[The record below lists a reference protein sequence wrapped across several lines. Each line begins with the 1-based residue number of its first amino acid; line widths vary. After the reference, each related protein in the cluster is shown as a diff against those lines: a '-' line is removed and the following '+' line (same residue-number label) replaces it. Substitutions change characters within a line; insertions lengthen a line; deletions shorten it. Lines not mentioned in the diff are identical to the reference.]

1 MTFRRYK
8 LTYVEC
14 IILSISF
21 IVLFIVCL
29 VASIINNLVEGTI
42 ISILSILGMSAIL
55 LIVAHFYN
63 HHYITI
69 NENGISCSRK
79 NKLQWSLKWDEIA
92 QIKRTR
98 VNRNRGFALYIYNK
112 RGESEYSFENGGYE
126 IELSKQAKQALNFY
140 GKSIEK

>member
-8 LTYVEC
+8 LTYVQC

-21 IVLFIVCL
+21 IALSIVYL
-29 VASIINNLVEGTI
+29 VASIINNLVEETI
-42 ISILSILGMSAIL
+42 ISVLATLGMSAVL

-63 HHYITI
+63 FHYITI

-79 NKLQWSLKWDEIA
+79 NKMQWSLKWDEIA

-112 RGESEYSFENGGYE
+112 RGDPEYSFENGGYV
-126 IELSKQAKQALNFY
+126 IELSKQAKQALKFY